1 MRAMAVGMV
10 VLLAGCASAGK
21 PTKSS
26 GTALPHGVEIS
37 EICGDGDPMPRLRV
51 SSVDPAGDGLPG
63 ASVEILEGSRIVTE
77 GKADREGSVLF
88 ALEARQYM
96 LAWELRGFIPPP
108 PFPVRAKKGC
118 EVQVVIQPALPPG

>member
-1 MRAMAVGMV
+1 MRTLAVGLTV
-10 VLLAGCASAGK
+10 ILVGCASAGK
-21 PTKSS
+21 PRPSA
-26 GTALPHGVEIS
+26 GAALPRGVEIS

-51 SSVDPAGDGLPG
+51 SSIDPAGDGLPG

-88 ALEARQYM
+88 ALEARQYT
-96 LAWELRGFIPPP
+96 LAWELRGFVAPA